1 LSHSQPAPVEPRPEP
16 PPLYRWMVL
25 VFIALAMFGNYYVFD
40 AMAPVFDLLKDQ
52 LGYTDQQLGLLYTI
66 YSIGAI
72 LALLF
77 AGYIIDRWGTKKSLT
92 LFAGICVVAAFI
104 TAFSGDLA
112 TMLTGR
118 FLLGFGSEPLIVA
131 VTTALAKWF
140 KGKELSLAFGLNL
153 MIARLGSVSA
163 DTSPAWARPL
173 YANWQDP
180 LWLATAIAGIS
191 VATALLYWLAERR
204 AESTYR
210 LGEAE
215 ETEKVI
221 DLEGLFPATGSTA
234 FKLRSAAATFG
245 SRVKALYTF
254 SASYWYVVALC
265 VVFYSVIFPFRA
277 FAIKYFQEAHGTS
290 REVAGLL
297 NSLLP
302 WAAII
307 ATPIFGYMVDRVGKR
322 ALFMALG
329 SLLLLPL
336 FLMVTYLPPGVDVPL
351 RLPFYGDFTIPIL
364 LLVTMV
370 LLGLAFSLIPA
381 VMWPSVAYIVE
392 GKRLGTAYALMT
404 LCQQLGMAAVPW
416 MVGVLNDRF
425 RAGPEHP
432 AGYSPGMWL
441 FTALA
446 SLGLFFSYQL
456 WRTEKGPGAHGL
468 ETITIKQG

>member
-1 LSHSQPAPVEPRPEP
+1 
-16 PPLYRWMVL
+16 
-25 VFIALAMFGNYYVFD
+25 
-40 AMAPVFDLLKDQ
+40 
-52 LGYTDQQLGLLYTI
+52 
-66 YSIGAI
+66 
-72 LALLF
+72 
-77 AGYIIDRWGTKKSLT
+77 
-92 LFAGICVVAAFI
+92 
-104 TAFSGDLA
+104 
-112 TMLTGR
+112 
-118 FLLGFGSEPLIVA
+118 
-131 VTTALAKWF
+131 
-140 KGKELSLAFGLNL
+140 
-153 MIARLGSVSA
+153 
-163 DTSPAWARPL
+163 
-173 YANWQDP
+173 
-180 LWLATAIAGIS
+180 
-191 VATALLYWLAERR
+191 
-204 AESTYR
+204 
-210 LGEAE
+210 
-215 ETEKVI
+215 
-221 DLEGLFPATGSTA
+221 
-234 FKLRSAAATFG
+234 
-245 SRVKALYTF
+245 
-254 SASYWYVVALC
+254 
-265 VVFYSVIFPFRA
+265 VIFPFRA